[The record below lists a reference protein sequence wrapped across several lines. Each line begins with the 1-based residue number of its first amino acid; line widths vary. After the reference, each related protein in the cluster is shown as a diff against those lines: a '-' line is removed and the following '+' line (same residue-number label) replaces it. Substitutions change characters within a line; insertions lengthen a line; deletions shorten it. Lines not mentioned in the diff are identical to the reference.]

1 MNYYEW
7 AVRHPQA
14 AAELYDVFKA
24 ADPSD
29 KVPEGASEA
38 RTQQQARL
46 DIAHAGAKSW
56 RNNVGATPAK
66 MQYCCA
72 RCGFRGEVPQRPVR
86 YGLAN
91 DSEQMNAAIKSSD
104 LILAIPRIITPDMVG
119 TTIAQFGAVECKA
132 HGWRYTGKGREGAQM
147 AWLALVES
155 IGGYACFSTG
165 RVVL

>member
-7 AVRHPQA
+7 AMRHPQA
-14 AAELYDVFKA
+14 AAELNEVFKA

-46 DIAHAGAKSW
+46 DIAHAGAMSW

-66 MQYCCA
+66 MEYNCA
-72 RCGFRGEVPQRPVR
+72 RCGFHGEVSQRPVR

-91 DSEQMNAAIKSSD
+91 DSAQMNSTIKSSD
-104 LILAIPRIITPDMVG
+104 LILAIPRVITPAMVG

-132 HGWRYTGKGREGAQM
+132 HGWQFTGKGREGAQQ
-147 AWLALVES
+147 AWLALIES
-155 IGGYACFSTG
+155 IGGYARFSTG